1 MDLDTLRARWM
12 PTVALTLAVLLTA
25 CEASPLS
32 LESTYAPPGDAAL
45 AQLVEE
51 EWGSL
56 SAPEDLL
63 FRALDRL
70 GSGEGVGAVAHVV
83 TAGLLSAEA
92 GDLEQTGR
100 SDLAADVDERLGL
113 QWARIA
119 AAVLGPEEVASTLD
133 GVERVISLIEA
144 RSPGVAAGER
154 LDRAR
159 DGLARA
165 QAAFRTGDGGEA
177 LHEGARA
184 ADELRGYSAEK
195 RVRAYVAAALELL
208 ARARELAGPTPPSEV
223 AEALAK
229 AKGFCDAAE
238 TALEAGDLRET
249 VRSAGA
255 CIRIATRV
263 ITGFSGGVPDEDLA
277 DRAAEAV
284 AHAEELLGRA
294 KEKAGD
300 APPPAVAEALSRA
313 RVFLVRAQE
322 ALEAGEYREAIRAAH
337 ASAAISRRV
346 LASLR

>member
-25 CEASPLS
+25 CEDSPLS

-51 EWGSL
+51 EWESL

-92 GDLEQTGR
+92 GDLEHTGR

-119 AAVLGPEEVASTLD
+119 AAVLGPEEVAST
-133 GVERVISLIEA
+133 
-144 RSPGVAAGER
+144 
-154 LDRAR
+154 
-159 DGLARA
+159 
-165 QAAFRTGDGGEA
+165 
-177 LHEGARA
+177 
-184 ADELRGYSAEK
+184 
-195 RVRAYVAAALELL
+195 LELL

-284 AHAEELLGRA
+284 AHAE
-294 KEKAGD
+294 
-300 APPPAVAEALSRA
+300 ALSRA